1 MDANIFCLEIGSTF
15 LSYKSFFFSI
25 EILRKLIID
34 FEVRPA
40 SGSKI
45 PHSLHVGL
53 WENYSASFCPVALSL
68 KLGQLG
74 FAHRVV
80 FTVSANVGK

>member
-15 LSYKSFFFSI
+15 LSYKSFFFCI

-53 WENYSASFCPVALSL
+53 WENSSASFCPVALSL

-74 FAHRVV
+74 FAQSCFHCI
-80 FTVSANVGK
+80 S